1 MNILIYLSFPY
12 FRGKQDVRHFSDQFG
27 QAQPPLLYRS
37 GLQVFGRWWLWCSWC
52 VLKQILVISLA

>member
-27 QAQPPLLYRS
+27 QAQPPLLHRS
-37 GLQVFGRWWLWCSWC
+37 GLKVFGQM
-52 VLKQILVISLA
+52 VAVV